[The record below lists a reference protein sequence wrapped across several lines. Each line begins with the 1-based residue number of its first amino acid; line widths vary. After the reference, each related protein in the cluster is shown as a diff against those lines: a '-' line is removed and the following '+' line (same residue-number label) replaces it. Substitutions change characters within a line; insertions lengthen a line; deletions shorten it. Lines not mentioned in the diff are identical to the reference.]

1 MADTMAGDGEL
12 GTYKS
17 LIEHVLEELTNALN
31 ASTSRT
37 AESVQAKLRL
47 FKQQVQRASGRDP
60 LDPGLAAQLARRE
73 LGRDD
78 ALYINSGVMPLRT
91 NLGSD
96 AKPWLAPDDN
106 KEALRDAAKKGMV
119 GALNRHLAD
128 RIDSAHTALRAGM
141 ALFDWLL
148 QLEDVREAFV
158 ELATALD
165 VSPQVVNAI
174 QNKIPNVLVSLL
186 PEKKKTDRALF
197 ADAAKALN
205 AFELLL
211 DERARPM
218 QILQRIEQQLVRQPL
233 VDYHADVVRL
243 AQALVAVDLDG
254 DKATAG
260 LMPRTPTG
268 CDDKDLP
275 LDATDIRS
283 VLRYAKEC
291 AKAAKKD
298 DAVPA
303 AWRGTA
309 LESDVKIET
318 IIGGELGAGIRR
330 KEGIVGARAAVDSAL
345 DKKDAFLHVHR
356 GTPPYMDAMA
366 RGLDAPDRGEVCA
379 RFVLLRGL
387 CAAAGPHHQE
397 STELPYAVPGDGTTP
412 SLLPGSF
419 TLAALDDLRKRAE
432 RDRERHADEVLAAE
446 ARSIQEYKAVPVPSG
461 QVGDKALTGD
471 VQRARWELPRKYDGD
486 KDKTL
491 AHAMASAA
499 VREHVLKA
507 LEGET
512 GDDTKTMQAVRA
524 AAKLA
529 QLSDLATVANA
540 MPGRLPSWMGPSDK
554 AIRPPKVCESGEVLW
569 AVDAGLQK
577 ADTGAPPAKIAHDGA
592 SFEPDELTAWLRSAL
607 AYEGVAPRL
616 SLLPLSPKAAAATAL
631 PTRVFGNFGNV
642 NPDLVTLASLRA
654 ACTGSIAAIED
665 CIGAGHEETV
675 AKRWEAFAG
684 GDYPRPDLEQG
695 ARSMRTT
702 MWKDALREVT
712 VAQDPLMAFVRTLSG
727 TINEAAQELLEVDP
741 ELMRTQK
748 RIAERQ
754 RATGDATLRF
764 QTKLIESVMNSAL
777 KQSRLQ
783 IDIPKNGVGG
793 LQVSRSDAKEVLRDL
808 ADGQSGRPF
817 FDNQVELQNAL
828 NTSSEP
834 IPLLSLI
841 EEFNDIARNFDR
853 RVASA
858 GVDQAAS
865 LQQVESER
873 VADPKHLLIVRFKD
887 EVRTAIYSAYR
898 LVMNEMSAQERDG
911 KGRFKRYPRL
921 IEFCE
926 GPSHNLTQAFCE
938 FAGTRLQGSRM
949 ESTSQ
954 AQYVTRDQ
962 RFLSYKSMQVSL
974 MKCVFRVNEYV
985 WQYDGMPPLRGAK
998 RTAET
1003 GTDMGKTYGSAST
1016 GTDGDPP
1023 GDGPPGGGPSVKRP
1037 KGPGGARGGFAP
1049 PPAPPP
1055 PAAAAVSRALTTGKT
1070 GNVGTTTTRG
1080 VVAFL
1085 RYTLE
1090 TLSRD
1095 AANLSKAETAK
1106 IASLVARIPS
1116 SAVPVLAR
1124 SLPEALRRD
1133 HPAVYFWLLRQM
1145 ALQERK
1151 LFARLAWEQA
1161 RSNSVPNCNAIT
1173 NSAWRWLC
1181 KTFAAGTEV
1190 ASANVDRVP
1199 LPPLTADGRSYIV
1212 TPSERPPASLRDD
1225 DVSNALN
1232 LFFALPPWEP
1242 WTRSGASWTRAK
1254 TAEDLDWYEV
1264 KANEVLL
1271 DQIFK
1276 LLPPPQQLLALP
1288 PPGEDAAEP
1297 DSPPPGGG
1305 GALTDPG
1312 TLATLVERAPVQ
1324 PPFMALAALSM
1335 MAVLALGLFGITPT
1349 YLLQQQD
1356 KPVPLQMVE
1365 QGWVAAAKD
1374 VAYIFLRSFNPFQ
1387 AFESAV
1393 AKGTL
1398 ATTHVAGARR
1408 RADRARA

>member
-17 LIEHVLEELTNALN
+17 LIEHVLEELTNALD

-47 FKQQVQRASGRDP
+47 FKQQVQYAPGRDP
-60 LDPGLAAQLARRE
+60 LDPGRAAQLARRE

-128 RIDSAHTALRAGM
+128 RIDTAHTALRAGM

-165 VSPQVVNAI
+165 VSPQVVEAVRD
-174 QNKIPNVLVSLL
+174 KAPNVLVSLL

-211 DERARPM
+211 DARARPM

-243 AQALVAVDLDG
+243 AQALVAVDLEG
-254 DKATAG
+254 DPARPDT
-260 LMPRTPTG
+260 RTPNG
-268 CDDKDLP
+268 CDDTNLV
-275 LDATDIRS
+275 LNAVDIKS
-283 VLRYAKEC
+283 VLRYAKTC
-291 AKAAKKD
+291 AKAANED

-309 LESDVKIET
+309 LGSDGTIEDIT
-318 IIGGELGAGIRR
+318 GGELGVSIRQQVGIA
-330 KEGIVGARAAVDSAL
+330 GARDAVDSAL

-387 CAAAGPHHQE
+387 CAAAGPHQA
-397 STELPYAVPGDGTTP
+397 STDLPYAVPGDGTTP

-446 ARSIQEYKAVPVPSG
+446 ARSIQEYNAVSVPSG
-461 QVGDKALTGD
+461 QVGDKVLKGD

-486 KDKTL
+486 KSKTL

-512 GDDTKTMQAVRA
+512 GNDTKTMQAVRA

-577 ADTGAPPAKIAHDGA
+577 PGTDAPSAKIQHEGA

-642 NPDLVTLASLRA
+642 SPELVTLASLRA

-665 CIGAGHEETV
+665 CIAAGHEETV
-675 AKRWEAFAG
+675 AKRWEAYAG

-898 LVMNEMSAQERDG
+898 LVINEMLAQERDG
-911 KGRFKRYPRL
+911 KQRFKRYPKL

-926 GPSHNLTQAFCE
+926 GPSHALTQAFCE

-985 WQYDGMPPLRGAK
+985 WHYDGMPPLRGVK
-998 RTAET
+998 RKMDASVGT
-1003 GTDMGKTYGSAST
+1003 GTPESTST
-1016 GTDGDPP
+1016 GTD
-1023 GDGPPGGGPSVKRP
+1023 PPGGGGDDDDDTPD
-1037 KGPGGARGGFAP
+1037 GARGLRGGFGPSTAIV
-1049 PPAPPP
+1049 
-1055 PAAAAVSRALTTGKT
+1055 AVRTALETGET
-1070 GNVGTTTTRG
+1070 GTTNTRG

-1095 AANLSKAETAK
+1095 AANLAKAETAK
-1106 IASLVARIPS
+1106 IASLIAQIPS

-1133 HPAVYFWLLRQM
+1133 HPAVYFWLVRQM

-1151 LFARLAWEQA
+1151 LFARVAWEQA
-1161 RSNSVPNCNAIT
+1161 RSSSVPNCNAIT
-1173 NSAWRWLC
+1173 NPVWRWLC

-1232 LFFALPPWEP
+1232 LFFALPPWVP

-1288 PPGEDAAEP
+1288 PPGKDAAEP

-1312 TLATLVERAPVQ
+1312 ALATLVERAPVQ
-1324 PPFMALAALSM
+1324 PPLMALAALSM
-1335 MAVLALGLFGITPT
+1335 MAVLALGLFGITQT
-1349 YLLQQQD
+1349 NLLQQRD
-1356 KPVPLQMVE
+1356 EPVSLQEVG
-1365 QGWVAAAKD
+1365 QGWRAAVGEVAQN
-1374 VAYIFLRSFNPFQ
+1374 FL
-1387 AFESAV
+1387 AV
-1393 AKGTL
+1393 AFNFFNSVKPAGPYGGRSLYQQLGGATL

-1408 RADRARA
+1408 RADLTRA

>member
-1 MADTMAGDGEL
+1 M
-12 GTYKS
+12 
-17 LIEHVLEELTNALN
+17 
-31 ASTSRT
+31 
-37 AESVQAKLRL
+37 
-47 FKQQVQRASGRDP
+47 
-60 LDPGLAAQLARRE
+60 
-73 LGRDD
+73 
-78 ALYINSGVMPLRT
+78 
-91 NLGSD
+91 
-96 AKPWLAPDDN
+96 
-106 KEALRDAAKKGMV
+106 
-119 GALNRHLAD
+119 
-128 RIDSAHTALRAGM
+128 
-141 ALFDWLL
+141 
-148 QLEDVREAFV
+148 
-158 ELATALD
+158 
-165 VSPQVVNAI
+165 
-174 QNKIPNVLVSLL
+174 
-186 PEKKKTDRALF
+186 
-197 ADAAKALN
+197 
-205 AFELLL
+205 
-211 DERARPM
+211 
-218 QILQRIEQQLVRQPL
+218 
-233 VDYHADVVRL
+233 
-243 AQALVAVDLDG
+243 
-254 DKATAG
+254 
-260 LMPRTPTG
+260 
-268 CDDKDLP
+268 
-275 LDATDIRS
+275 
-283 VLRYAKEC
+283 
-291 AKAAKKD
+291 
-298 DAVPA
+298 PA

-309 LESDVKIET
+309 LGSDGTIGT
-318 IIGGELGAGIRR
+318 IIGGELGASIRQQVGIA
-330 KEGIVGARAAVDSAL
+330 GARAAVDSAL

-366 RGLDAPDRGEVCA
+366 RGLDASDRGEVCA

-387 CAAAGPHHQE
+387 CAAAGPHQA
-397 STELPYAVPGDGTTP
+397 SSDLPYAVPGDGTTP

-446 ARSIQEYKAVPVPSG
+446 ARSIQEYNAVSVPSG
-461 QVGDKALTGD
+461 QVGDKALKGD
-471 VQRARWELPRKYDGD
+471 VLRARWELPRKYDGD
-486 KDKTL
+486 KSKTL

-499 VREHVLKA
+499 VREHVLQA
-507 LEGET
+507 LQGET
-512 GDDTKTMQAVRA
+512 DDDTKTMQAVRA

-529 QLSDLATVANA
+529 QLADLATVANA

-577 ADTGAPPAKIAHDGA
+577 ADTGAPPAKIQHEGA

-616 SLLPLSPKAAAATAL
+616 SLLPLLPRLRPRRRCRHESLATLATSAPNSSRLRACAPRAPGRLRPSKIASRRATRRRLPNAGRRMRAATTRG
-631 PTRVFGNFGNV
+631 PTLNR
-642 NPDLVTLASLRA
+642 R
-654 ACTGSIAAIED
+654 
-665 CIGAGHEETV
+665 
-675 AKRWEAFAG
+675 
-684 GDYPRPDLEQG
+684 

-898 LVMNEMSAQERDG
+898 LVINEMLAQERDG
-911 KGRFKRYPRL
+911 KQRFKRYPKL

-926 GPSHNLTQAFCE
+926 GPSHALTQAFCE

-985 WQYDGMPPLRGAK
+985 WHYDGMPPLRGVK
-998 RTAET
+998 RKMDAGVGT
-1003 GTDMGKTYGSAST
+1003 GTPESTST
-1016 GTDGDPP
+1016 GTDPP
-1023 GDGPPGGGPSVKRP
+1023 GGGPPGGGSSVKRL
-1037 KGPGGARGGFAP
+1037 KGPEGARGGYAP

-1055 PAAAAVSRALTTGKT
+1055 PGAAAVSRALTTGKT
-1070 GNVGTTTTRG
+1070 GNDGTTNTRG

-1095 AANLSKAETAK
+1095 AANLPEAETAK
-1106 IASLVARIPS
+1106 IASLIARIPS

-1124 SLPEALRRD
+1124 GLPEALRRD
-1133 HPAVYFWLLRQM
+1133 HPAVYFWLVRQM

-1151 LFARLAWEQA
+1151 LFARVAWEQA
-1161 RSNSVPNCNAIT
+1161 RSSSVPNCNAIT
-1173 NSAWRWLC
+1173 NPVWRWLC

-1276 LLPPPQQLLALP
+1276 RCRRRSNYWRCRRP
-1288 PPGEDAAEP
+1288 
-1297 DSPPPGGG
+1297 
-1305 GALTDPG
+1305 
-1312 TLATLVERAPVQ
+1312 
-1324 PPFMALAALSM
+1324 
-1335 MAVLALGLFGITPT
+1335 
-1349 YLLQQQD
+1349 
-1356 KPVPLQMVE
+1356 
-1365 QGWVAAAKD
+1365 AKMRQSQTRRRP
-1374 VAYIFLRSFNPFQ
+1374 A
-1387 AFESAV
+1387 AV
-1393 AKGTL
+1393 A
-1398 ATTHVAGARR
+1398 R
-1408 RADRARA
+1408 

>member
-1 MADTMAGDGEL
+1 
-12 GTYKS
+12 
-17 LIEHVLEELTNALN
+17 
-31 ASTSRT
+31 
-37 AESVQAKLRL
+37 
-47 FKQQVQRASGRDP
+47 
-60 LDPGLAAQLARRE
+60 
-73 LGRDD
+73 
-78 ALYINSGVMPLRT
+78 
-91 NLGSD
+91 
-96 AKPWLAPDDN
+96 
-106 KEALRDAAKKGMV
+106 
-119 GALNRHLAD
+119 
-128 RIDSAHTALRAGM
+128 
-141 ALFDWLL
+141 
-148 QLEDVREAFV
+148 
-158 ELATALD
+158 
-165 VSPQVVNAI
+165 
-174 QNKIPNVLVSLL
+174 
-186 PEKKKTDRALF
+186 
-197 ADAAKALN
+197 
-205 AFELLL
+205 
-211 DERARPM
+211 
-218 QILQRIEQQLVRQPL
+218 
-233 VDYHADVVRL
+233 
-243 AQALVAVDLDG
+243 
-254 DKATAG
+254 
-260 LMPRTPTG
+260 
-268 CDDKDLP
+268 
-275 LDATDIRS
+275 
-283 VLRYAKEC
+283 
-291 AKAAKKD
+291 
-298 DAVPA
+298 
-303 AWRGTA
+303 
-309 LESDVKIET
+309 
-318 IIGGELGAGIRR
+318 
-330 KEGIVGARAAVDSAL
+330 
-345 DKKDAFLHVHR
+345 
-356 GTPPYMDAMA
+356 
-366 RGLDAPDRGEVCA
+366 
-379 RFVLLRGL
+379 
-387 CAAAGPHHQE
+387 
-397 STELPYAVPGDGTTP
+397 
-412 SLLPGSF
+412 
-419 TLAALDDLRKRAE
+419 
-432 RDRERHADEVLAAE
+432 
-446 ARSIQEYKAVPVPSG
+446 
-461 QVGDKALTGD
+461 
-471 VQRARWELPRKYDGD
+471 
-486 KDKTL
+486 
-491 AHAMASAA
+491 
-499 VREHVLKA
+499 
-507 LEGET
+507 
-512 GDDTKTMQAVRA
+512 
-524 AAKLA
+524 
-529 QLSDLATVANA
+529 

-569 AVDAGLQK
+569 AVDAGLRK
-577 ADTGAPPAKIAHDGA
+577 AATGAPPAKIQHEGA

-642 NPDLVTLASLRA
+642 SPELVTLASLRA

-665 CIGAGHEETV
+665 CIAAGHEETV

-998 RTAET
+998 RSAET

-1023 GDGPPGGGPSVKRP
+1023 GDGPPGGGPIVKRL
-1037 KGPGGARGGFAP
+1037 KGPEGARGGYAP

-1055 PAAAAVSRALTTGKT
+1055 PAAAAVSRALTTGKA
-1070 GNVGTTTTRG
+1070 GNDGTTTTRG

-1090 TLSRD
+1090 TLSQD
-1095 AANLSKAETAK
+1095 AANLSNAETAK

-1133 HPAVYFWLLRQM
+1133 HPAVYFWLVRQM

-1199 LPPLTADGRSYIV
+1199 LPPLTANGRSYIV

-1271 DQIFK
+1271 NQIFK
-1276 LLPPPQQLLALP
+1276 LLPPPQQLLALT

-1297 DSPPPGGG
+1297 DSPPPGGS
-1305 GALTDPG
+1305 GALTDPD

-1335 MAVLALGLFGITPT
+1335 MAVLALGLFKIAPT

-1356 KPVPLQMVE
+1356 EPVPLQVVE
-1365 QGWVAAAKD
+1365 QGWVAAAGD

>member
-1 MADTMAGDGEL
+1 MARHRVG
-12 GTYKS
+12 
-17 LIEHVLEELTNALN
+17 I
-31 ASTSRT
+31 
-37 AESVQAKLRL
+37 
-47 FKQQVQRASGRDP
+47 
-60 LDPGLAAQLARRE
+60 RR
-73 LGRDD
+73 
-78 ALYINSGVMPLRT
+78 
-91 NLGSD
+91 
-96 AKPWLAPDDN
+96 
-106 KEALRDAAKKGMV
+106 
-119 GALNRHLAD
+119 H
-128 RIDSAHTALRAGM
+128 
-141 ALFDWLL
+141 DW
-148 QLEDVREAFV
+148 
-158 ELATALD
+158 
-165 VSPQVVNAI
+165 
-174 QNKIPNVLVSLL
+174 
-186 PEKKKTDRALF
+186 
-197 ADAAKALN
+197 
-205 AFELLL
+205 
-211 DERARPM
+211 
-218 QILQRIEQQLVRQPL
+218 
-233 VDYHADVVRL
+233 
-243 AQALVAVDLDG
+243 
-254 DKATAG
+254 
-260 LMPRTPTG
+260 
-268 CDDKDLP
+268 
-275 LDATDIRS
+275 DI
-283 VLRYAKEC
+283 
-291 AKAAKKD
+291 
-298 DAVPA
+298 
-303 AWRGTA
+303 T
-309 LESDVKIET
+309 
-318 IIGGELGAGIRR
+318 GGELGASIRQQVGIA
-330 KEGIVGARAAVDSAL
+330 GARDAVDSAL

-387 CAAAGPHHQE
+387 CAAAGPHQE
-397 STELPYAVPGDGTTP
+397 STNLPYAVPGDGTTP

-446 ARSIQEYKAVPVPSG
+446 ARSIQEYNAVSVPSG

-486 KDKTL
+486 KNKTL

-499 VREHVLKA
+499 VREHVLQE

-512 GDDTKTMQAVRA
+512 DDDEKTMQAVRA

-577 ADTGAPPAKIAHDGA
+577 ADTGAPPAKIEHEGA
-592 SFEPDELTAWLRSAL
+592 TFEPDELTAWLRSAL
-607 AYEGVAPRL
+607 AYEGAAPRL
-616 SLLPLSPKAAAATAL
+616 SLLPLPPKAAAATAL

-642 NPDLVTLASLRA
+642 SPELVTLASLRA

-665 CIGAGHEETV
+665 CIAAGHEETV
-675 AKRWEAFAG
+675 AKRWEAYAG

-926 GPSHNLTQAFCE
+926 GPSHALTQAFCE

-1023 GDGPPGGGPSVKRP
+1023 GDGPPGGGPSVKRL
-1037 KGPGGARGGFAP
+1037 KGPEGARGGYAP

-1055 PAAAAVSRALTTGKT
+1055 PGAAAVSRALTTGET
-1070 GNVGTTTTRG
+1070 GTTNTRG

-1095 AANLSKAETAK
+1095 AANLAKAETAK

-1116 SAVPVLAR
+1116 SAVPALAR
-1124 SLPEALRRD
+1124 GLPEALRRD
-1133 HPAVYFWLLRQM
+1133 HPAVYFWLVRQM

-1151 LFARLAWEQA
+1151 LFARVAWEQA
-1161 RSNSVPNCNAIT
+1161 RSSSVPNCNAIT
-1173 NSAWRWLC
+1173 NLAWRWLC

-1242 WTRSGASWTRAK
+1242 WTRSGASWKRAK

-1312 TLATLVERAPVQ
+1312 ALATLVERAPVQ
-1324 PPFMALAALSM
+1324 PPLMALAALSM
-1335 MAVLALGLFGITPT
+1335 MAVLALGLFGIAPT
-1349 YLLQQQD
+1349 YLLQQRD
-1356 KPVPLQMVE
+1356 EPVSLQEVN
-1365 QGWVAAAKD
+1365 QGWRAAVGEVAQN
-1374 VAYIFLRSFNPFQ
+1374 FL
-1387 AFESAV
+1387 AV
-1393 AKGTL
+1393 AFNFFNSVKPGGIYGGRLSQQLGGATL